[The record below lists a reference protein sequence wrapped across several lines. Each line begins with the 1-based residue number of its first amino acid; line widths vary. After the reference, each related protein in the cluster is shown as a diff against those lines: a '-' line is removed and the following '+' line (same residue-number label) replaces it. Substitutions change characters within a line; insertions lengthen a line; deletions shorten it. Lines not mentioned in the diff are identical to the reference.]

1 MDFQTESLL
10 RGELDSNERLLW
22 SGRPKQ
28 GIVFRGSD
36 AFMIPFSLLWGG
48 FAIFWEFMALSIP
61 SKDTGPVGLIFPIF
75 GIPFVL
81 AGLYMIFGRF
91 IVDAKKR
98 AKTYYG
104 LSDQRVIILSGLFG
118 KKIKSLNIRTLT
130 DISLTE
136 KADGKGTILFGQDN
150 PWSSWFGGGWFPGM
164 SGAQTPRFEMIA
176 DAKII
181 YNKIRNAQQVS

>member
-1 MDFQTESLL
+1 MNSQTEPLL

-22 SGRPKQ
+22 SGRPIQ

-61 SKDTGPVGLIFPIF
+61 SKEAGLVGLIFPIF

-104 LSDQRVIILSGLFG
+104 LTDQRIIILSGLFG
-118 KKIKSLNIRTLT
+118 RKIKSLNIKTLS

-150 PWSSWFGGGWFPGM
+150 PRSSWFGGGWFPGM
-164 SGAQTPRFEMIA
+164 SGSQTPRFEMIE
-176 DAKII
+176 DAKLI
-181 YNKIRNAQQVS
+181 YNRIRNAQQTS